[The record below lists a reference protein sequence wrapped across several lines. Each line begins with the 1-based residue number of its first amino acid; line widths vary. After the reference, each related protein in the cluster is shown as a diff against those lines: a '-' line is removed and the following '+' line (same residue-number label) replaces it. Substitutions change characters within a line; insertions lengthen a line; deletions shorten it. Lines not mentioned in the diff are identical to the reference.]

1 MAKTHTRYV
10 CQECGRVAA
19 TYMGKCPQCGSF
31 NSMVEEV
38 IHDEP
43 VAKSTAVRGLTGRS
57 SPRSIG
63 DVSSDAEDRIH
74 LPIGEFARVLG
85 GGIVP
90 GSIVLVGGD
99 PGIGKCVTGDT
110 RILDP
115 LTGDFFSIREWA
127 QGQRRVLALDEESL
141 RLQSVPISAFF
152 NRGRRPIVQIQTELG
167 RTLKCTP
174 DHPLLAPDGW
184 APADSFKP
192 GDRIAAPRALP
203 HFGTQPL
210 PEAKVKL
217 IAYILSDGSAQSSIG
232 VTNSLPEVAH
242 DMEEIASAFGM
253 RVVSYAKR
261 SNQAIQYRFVSM
273 KGQRSIARSDIALA
287 LRAVQKQRQIRWAEW
302 ARSAQISYA
311 LLNVWRRGEAAP
323 RADDL
328 QRLAQA
334 VDLSIEELAP
344 EARSQA
350 EKSTPIARYLAEIG
364 LRYTRAA
371 NKTIPA
377 CIFRLP
383 RNELALFLK
392 TLFTCDGSVYI
403 NQYGQPGV
411 SYSTISQRLAEDVQH
426 LLLRFGISAKLRT
439 KHMQVNE
446 KPYFAY
452 EVTFL
457 GVPQVQHFIR
467 EIGILGRENISRRIR
482 EMKVPV
488 LPSTQRDTIP
498 TGVNFWKLLQSVD
511 PYSSLKK
518 INHLAGTSFHPERP
532 NGPLSRYTV
541 AKLANTYPL
550 PRLEALAF
558 GDVLWDTIKSVTPAG
573 EAEVFDLSV
582 PGKHNFVANDLIIH
596 NSTLTLQMA
605 IEMAATQRVL
615 YVSGEESERQI
626 KMRAI
631 RLSQSVGAQRDGQ
644 GPNAKRDAAVP
655 LPKNLLLVT
664 ETNLEIILNH
674 ISEVKP
680 DLLIVD
686 SIQTVYLS
694 NMDSSAGSVSQVREC
709 SSQLREL
716 AKTSG
721 ISVFVIGHVTKEGTI
736 AGPRVLEHI
745 VDTVLY
751 LEGDRFQAYR
761 LLRSV
766 KNRFG
771 ATSEVGVFEMREG
784 GLAEVTNPSEAF
796 LAERMINAAGSAIA
810 VTMEGTRPILVEIQG
825 LTSPTQFGN
834 ARRTANGVDFN
845 RLLLI
850 AAVLTRRVGLK
861 LGEQDVFVNVVGGL
875 QIDEPAADLAIAAAI
890 ASSWRDIPVK
900 AEAVLIAEIGLAGE
914 LRMPGQMQARLRE
927 AQKLG
932 FKTAI
937 VPKALRKG
945 EPYPTGIEII
955 EVRSIQQALDAALNV
970 QRELPQG
977 RKVA

>member
-1 MAKTHTRYV
+1 MAKTHTRFV

-19 TYMGKCPQCGSF
+19 SYMGKCPQCGSY

-43 VAKSTAVRGLTGRS
+43 VTKNTAVRGLTGRS
-57 SPRSIG
+57 APRSIG
-63 DVSSDAEDRIH
+63 DVSSDAEDRIN

-99 PGIGKCVTGDT
+99 PGIGK
-110 RILDP
+110 
-115 LTGDFFSIREWA
+115 
-127 QGQRRVLALDEESL
+127 
-141 RLQSVPISAFF
+141 
-152 NRGRRPIVQIQTELG
+152 
-167 RTLKCTP
+167 
-174 DHPLLAPDGW
+174 
-184 APADSFKP
+184 
-192 GDRIAAPRALP
+192 
-203 HFGTQPL
+203 
-210 PEAKVKL
+210 
-217 IAYILSDGSAQSSIG
+217 
-232 VTNSLPEVAH
+232 
-242 DMEEIASAFGM
+242 
-253 RVVSYAKR
+253 
-261 SNQAIQYRFVSM
+261 
-273 KGQRSIARSDIALA
+273 
-287 LRAVQKQRQIRWAEW
+287 
-302 ARSAQISYA
+302 
-311 LLNVWRRGEAAP
+311 
-323 RADDL
+323 
-328 QRLAQA
+328 
-334 VDLSIEELAP
+334 
-344 EARSQA
+344 
-350 EKSTPIARYLAEIG
+350 
-364 LRYTRAA
+364 
-371 NKTIPA
+371 
-377 CIFRLP
+377 
-383 RNELALFLK
+383 
-392 TLFTCDGSVYI
+392 
-403 NQYGQPGV
+403 
-411 SYSTISQRLAEDVQH
+411 
-426 LLLRFGISAKLRT
+426 
-439 KHMQVNE
+439 
-446 KPYFAY
+446 
-452 EVTFL
+452 
-457 GVPQVQHFIR
+457 
-467 EIGILGRENISRRIR
+467 
-482 EMKVPV
+482 
-488 LPSTQRDTIP
+488 
-498 TGVNFWKLLQSVD
+498 
-511 PYSSLKK
+511 
-518 INHLAGTSFHPERP
+518 
-532 NGPLSRYTV
+532 
-541 AKLANTYPL
+541 
-550 PRLEALAF
+550 
-558 GDVLWDTIKSVTPAG
+558 
-573 EAEVFDLSV
+573 
-582 PGKHNFVANDLIIH
+582 
-596 NSTLTLQMA
+596 STLMLQMA
-605 IEMAATQRVL
+605 MEMGTKKRVL

-626 KMRAI
+626 KMRAV
-631 RLSQSVGAQRDGQ
+631 RLNNQKA
-644 GPNAKRDAAVP
+644 
-655 LPKNLLLVT
+655 LPANLLLVT

-674 ISEVKP
+674 INEIKP
-680 DLLIVD
+680 DLLIID

-784 GLAEVTNPSEAF
+784 GLVEVTNPSEAF

-834 ARRTANGVDFN
+834 ARRTANGIDFN

-861 LGEQDVFVNVVGGL
+861 LSEQDVFVNVVGGL

-900 AEAVLIAEIGLAGE
+900 ADAVLVAEIGLAGE

-945 EPYPTGIEII
+945 EPYPKGIEII